1 MKTKNDLKSKNELGK
16 KLNVLSLFDGMSCG
30 QQALTKAG
38 IMYDKYYASEIHPA
52 SILVT
57 QTRFPNTIQVG
68 DVRFL
73 KGSDFKDVDLV
84 IGGSP
89 CQNFSMAGTRK
100 GMTTKS
106 NIEVKTLKKYLKL
119 KADGFEFEGESYL
132 FWELVRLVEEI
143 RVYNPNVIFLLEN
156 VKMKKQWEQIISK
169 ALGVNPVEINS
180 SVMSA
185 QNRQRFYWTN
195 LNIKP
200 IINKNI
206 RFDNIIPGAKAVG
219 YRGRK
224 LKGDNH
230 YTQFR
235 TLRRD
240 HKANCV
246 VCSPHTTNLYTIN
259 GTDDHVITPEHAE
272 ILQTIDLGFTNVDG
286 VSKTDRYKM
295 IGNAWTVDVITHI
308 FSSIK

>member
-1 MKTKNDLKSKNELGK
+1 MKK
-16 KLNVLSLFDGMSCG
+16 KINVLSLFDGISCG
-30 QQALTKAG
+30 QQALRKAG
-38 IMYDKYYASEIHPA
+38 VKYNKYYASEICKP

-57 QTRFPNTIQVG
+57 QTHFPNTVQVG
-68 DVRFL
+68 DVTKL
-73 KGSDFKDVDLV
+73 KAEDFKDVDLI

-106 NIEVKTLKKYLKL
+106 NIQVKTLKKYLQL
-119 KADGFEFEGESYL
+119 KEKGFEFEGESYL
-132 FWELVRLVEEI
+132 FWEFVRLVEEI
-143 RVYNPNVIFLLEN
+143 KVYNPNVKFLLEN
-156 VKMKKQWEQIISK
+156 VKMKKEWEQIITK
-169 ALGVNPVEINS
+169 ALGVKPREINS
-180 SVMSA
+180 SFFSA

-195 LNIKP
+195 MDIEP
-200 IINKNI
+200 FMDKNI
-206 RFDNIIPGAKAVG
+206 MFYDVIPGAIAVG

-246 VCSPHTTNLYTIN
+246 VCSPHTTNLYTVK
-259 GTDDHVITPEHAE
+259 GKKKDMVISPEHAE
-272 ILQTIDLGFTNVDG
+272 TLQTIEVGFTDVNG
-286 VSKTDRYKM
+286 VTKTDRYKM
-295 IGNAWTVDVITHI
+295 IGNAWTVDVISHI
-308 FSSIK
+308 FSSMKK